1 MNKKHFKMK
10 YRKIFFVL
18 IAPVFL
24 SGVIKKNTKLRHA
37 RAFETVAR
45 INGLSKS
52 AGTSAYE
59 VRFNYI
65 GEVYPYGDTSSV
77 PMRKKG
83 SVSLMGTLE
92 GNENEPAGEDI
103 FYTGILHL
111 SINMDFWAVKET
123 ADGDDWCTIKVSGY
137 GPVKTELKIYG
148 DNRGG
153 YIHFKDTTSEGFT
166 RTVSGSCDSTLKEG
180 EREIVPLN
188 SISSIFNALEL
199 PMLSK
204 FRKLADLKLNQ
215 EYEDPGKTGTV
226 IIKVLKKI
234 R

>member
-1 MNKKHFKMK
+1 MK
-10 YRKIFFVL
+10 YHKSFFLL

-24 SGVIKKNTKLRHA
+24 SGAIKEKTKPRPV
-37 RAFETVAR
+37 RAFETA
-45 INGLSKS
+45 IANGQSRGADL
-52 AGTSAYE
+52 SAYQ

-77 PMRKKG
+77 PLRKKG
-83 SVSLMGTLE
+83 SVSLMGVLE

-111 SINMDFWAVKET
+111 SINMEFWAVKET

-153 YIHFKDTTSEGFT
+153 YIDFSDTTSEGFI
-166 RTVSGSCDSTLKEG
+166 RKVEGSCDTSVTNG
-180 EREIVPLN
+180 ESRIVPLS
-188 SISSIFNALEL
+188 SISSVFNAMEL

-204 FRKLADLKLNQ
+204 FRTLGELGVNK
-215 EYEDPGKTGTV
+215 EYEYPKPLGTV
-226 IIKVLKKI
+226 IIKVLRKI
-234 R
+234 Q